1 MRNMDA
7 KRKKKIWKI
16 TAWTVGVLVVLILAV
31 LLSLGVIVKSAIT
44 TIGPKALGA
53 PVTVGSVSIN
63 VFSGVVDI
71 RDLFVGNPEGF
82 QNDRALTVKQMR
94 IDVQPSSFFGKKL
107 VVEEFTLTGVDVYFE
122 VSASKLSNNLSQL
135 NANIAEFS
143 GSAEKAEA
151 EPEEGEQEAAPKEK
165 EDLRLQVNDLN
176 LTSIFVN
183 VVASA
188 PGLPVTNA
196 PIPIVPIELDA
207 LGQDE
212 EGITALKLTA
222 VILNK
227 LTLGVLSAV
236 GEAFPSMKDIT
247 DAGANVLNTVD
258 GLVRDFGNLLKAGKK
273 K

>member
-1 MRNMDA
+1 MDA

-165 EDLRLQVNDLN
+165 EDLR
-176 LTSIFVN
+176 
-183 VVASA
+183 
-188 PGLPVTNA
+188 
-196 PIPIVPIELDA
+196 
-207 LGQDE
+207 
-212 EGITALKLTA
+212 
-222 VILNK
+222 
-227 LTLGVLSAV
+227 
-236 GEAFPSMKDIT
+236 
-247 DAGANVLNTVD
+247 
-258 GLVRDFGNLLKAGKK
+258 RR
-273 K
+273 

>member
-1 MRNMDA
+1 MDA

-16 TAWTVGVLVVLILAV
+16 TAWTLGVLVVLILAV
-31 LLSLGVIVKSAIT
+31 LLSLGVIVKSALT

-122 VSASKLSNNLSQL
+122 VSATKLSNNLSQL

-151 EPEEGEQEAAPKEK
+151 EPEEGEQEAAPKKK

-207 LGQDE
+207 LN
-212 EGITALKLTA
+212 LTA

-258 GLVRDFGNLLKAGKK
+258 GLVRDFGNLLKSGKK